1 MIGYIFNRQLLC
13 QNVTRDVSKID
24 WFNKILTFRLII
36 FEIMKN
42 SFIVIFLLISAF
54 SAAQDATQNDFFL
67 AETYYRQGEYEKA
80 TQIYKKL
87 YDKSPFNS
95 SYLNRLISCY
105 QQTDNYKTVEVLLQ
119 KRILKNASQTYLFVF
134 LGYNYERQ
142 QKQEL
147 ANINYQKAISS
158 LDKNAAYG
166 GVIGR
171 LFKDYNLLDNA
182 ILAYQKVM
190 QKNPSSNY
198 NFQIAQIYGEQ
209 GEFKKMFESYIDLVD
224 KNESYLSLIQRY
236 ASKYITDDPENE
248 TNILFRKT
256 LLRKSVSKPKNEWN
270 VLLSW
275 LFAQQKE
282 YTKALI
288 QEKALFQRNA
298 SDISAIFNLG
308 RVAFDHKDFEAS
320 KLCFDFI
327 NKKVF
332 LKEEK
337 INANFYITK
346 IAVAT
351 KNPKTEQIFQSLFK
365 EFGINA
371 ATIKL
376 QVEYA
381 DFLTFSE
388 NNPEKANDVLE
399 EALSFSHSKFDKARI
414 KLKLGDVLVFRGKFN
429 KALIYF
435 SQIQTQLKNH
445 ELAQQ
450 ARFKVAQTSY
460 FKGDFT
466 WAKAQ
471 LKVLKSSTTQLI
483 ANDAVQL
490 FLKITDN
497 EPVDSIPSGL
507 KQLAKA
513 ELLSYQNKNEE
524 ALTAL
529 ENLFTPKEILINGLI
544 PGEVIYDDVL
554 FFQAKL
560 FIKQKKYE
568 EAILSL
574 EKIIAADNQGFLTDD
589 VYFMMAEIYN
599 NDLKNTEK
607 ALEYY
612 QKIIFDHTSS
622 IYLIEARKEY
632 RKLRGDKIQ

>member
-1 MIGYIFNRQLLC
+1 
-13 QNVTRDVSKID
+13 
-24 WFNKILTFRLII
+24 
-36 FEIMKN
+36 MKHF
-42 SFIVIFLLISAF
+42 SVLVFLLMSNF
-54 SAAQDATQNDFFL
+54 LVAQDSVQNDFSL

-87 YDKSPFNS
+87 YDKSEFNNTF
-95 SYLNRLISCY
+95 LNRLISCY
-105 QQTDNYKTVEVLLQ
+105 QQTDSLKTVENLLQ
-119 KRILKNASQTYLFVF
+119 KRIKKNASHAYLFVF
-134 LGYNYERQ
+134 LGYNYQRQ
-142 QKQEL
+142 QQQEL
-147 ANINYQKAISS
+147 ANTNYQKAINS

-166 GVIGR
+166 GLIGQ
-171 LFKDYNLLDNA
+171 LFKEYNLLDNA
-182 ILAYQKVM
+182 ILAYEKAM
-190 QKNPSSNY
+190 QGNPNANY
-198 NFQIAQIYGEQ
+198 NFQIAQIYGEK
-209 GEFKKMFESYIDLVD
+209 GAFKKMFESYINLVD
-224 KNESYLSLIQRY
+224 KNEHYLTLIQRY
-236 ASKYITDDPENE
+236 ASKYITDDSENE

-256 LLRKSVSKPKNEWN
+256 LLRKSVSNPKNEWN

-282 YTKALI
+282 YTKALV
-288 QEKALFQRNA
+288 QEKALYQRNA
-298 SDISAIFNLG
+298 TDLSTIFDLG
-308 RVAFDHKDFEAS
+308 IVAFEHTDFEAA

-327 NKKVF
+327 NEKSF

-337 INANFYITK
+337 IDANLYLSK

-351 KNPKTEQIFQSLFK
+351 KNPKTEQLFQSLFN
-365 EFGINA
+365 EFGLNT

-381 DFLTFSE
+381 DFLTFSKNE
-388 NNPEKANDVLE
+388 PQKANAVLEKALT
-399 EALSFSHSKFDKARI
+399 FSHTKFDKARI
-414 KLKLGDVLVFRGKFN
+414 KLKLGDVLVFREKFN
-429 KALIYF
+429 KALLYF

-471 LKVLKSSTTQLI
+471 LKVLKGSTTQLI
-483 ANDAVQL
+483 ANDAVAL

-507 KQLAKA
+507 KQLARA

-524 ALTAL
+524 ALVEL
-529 ENLFTPKEILINGLI
+529 ENLFTSKDILVNGLI

-560 FIKQKKYE
+560 FIKQKRYE
-568 EAILSL
+568 DAILSL

-589 VYFMMAEIYN
+589 VYYQMAELYN
-599 NDLKNTEK
+599 YNLNDVEK
-607 ALEYY
+607 AKEYY
-612 QKIIFDHTSS
+612 QQIIFEHSSS
-622 IYLIEARKEY
+622 IYLVEARKKF
-632 RKLRGDKIQ
+632 RKLRGDTIN

>member
-1 MIGYIFNRQLLC
+1 
-13 QNVTRDVSKID
+13 
-24 WFNKILTFRLII
+24 
-36 FEIMKN
+36 MKHF
-42 SFIVIFLLISAF
+42 SVLVFLLMSNF
-54 SAAQDATQNDFFL
+54 LVAQDSVQNDFSL

-87 YDKSPFNS
+87 YDKSEFNNTF
-95 SYLNRLISCY
+95 LNRLISCY
-105 QQTDNYKTVEVLLQ
+105 QQTDSLKTVENLLQ
-119 KRILKNASQTYLFVF
+119 KRIKKNASHAYLFVF
-134 LGYNYERQ
+134 LGYNYQRQ
-142 QKQEL
+142 QQQEL
-147 ANINYQKAISS
+147 ANTNYQKAINS

-166 GVIGR
+166 GLIGQ
-171 LFKDYNLLDNA
+171 LFKEYNLLDNA
-182 ILAYQKVM
+182 ILAYEKAM
-190 QKNPSSNY
+190 QGNPNANY
-198 NFQIAQIYGEQ
+198 NFQIAQIYGEK
-209 GEFKKMFESYIDLVD
+209 GAFKKMFESYINLVD
-224 KNESYLSLIQRY
+224 KNEHYLTLIQRY
-236 ASKYITDDPENE
+236 ASKYITDDSENE

-256 LLRKSVSKPKNEWN
+256 LLRKSVSNPKNEWN

-282 YTKALI
+282 YTKALV
-288 QEKALFQRNA
+288 QEKALYQRNA
-298 SDISAIFNLG
+298 TDLSTIFDLG
-308 RVAFDHKDFEAS
+308 IVAFEHTDFEAA

-327 NKKVF
+327 NEKSF

-337 INANFYITK
+337 IDANLYLSK

-351 KNPKTEQIFQSLFK
+351 KNPKTEQLFQSLFN
-365 EFGINA
+365 EFGTNT

-381 DFLTFSE
+381 DFLTFSKNE
-388 NNPEKANDVLE
+388 PQKANAVLEKALT
-399 EALSFSHSKFDKARI
+399 FSHTKFDKARI
-414 KLKLGDVLVFRGKFN
+414 KLKLGDVLVFREKFN
-429 KALIYF
+429 KALLYF

-471 LKVLKSSTTQLI
+471 LKVLKGSTTQLI
-483 ANDAVQL
+483 ANDAVAL

-507 KQLAKA
+507 KQLVRA

-524 ALTAL
+524 ALVEL
-529 ENLFTPKEILINGLI
+529 ENLFTSKDILVNGLI

-560 FIKQKKYE
+560 FIKQKRYE
-568 EAILSL
+568 DAILSL

-589 VYFMMAEIYN
+589 VYYQMAELYN
-599 NDLKNTEK
+599 YNLNDVEK
-607 ALEYY
+607 AKEYY
-612 QKIIFDHTSS
+612 QQIIFEHSSS
-622 IYLIEARKEY
+622 IYLVEARKKF
-632 RKLRGDKIQ
+632 RKLRGDTIN

>member
-1 MIGYIFNRQLLC
+1 MVILQFRQLLC
-13 QNVTRDVSKID
+13 QNVTTELSKID
-24 WFNKILTFRLII
+24 CFNKVLTFRLII
-36 FEIMKN
+36 FEIMKHLFVLIILLMSN
-42 SFIVIFLLISAF
+42 FLV
-54 SAAQDATQNDFFL
+54 AQESVQNDFSL
-67 AETYYRQGEYEKA
+67 AESYFRQGSYEKA

-87 YDKSPFNS
+87 YDKSEFNTTF
-95 SYLNRLISCY
+95 LKRLISCY
-105 QQTDNYKTVEVLLQ
+105 QQIDSFKTAENLLQ
-119 KRILKNASQTYLFVF
+119 KRIKKNTSQAYLYVF

-142 QKQEL
+142 QKQEF
-147 ANINYQKAISS
+147 ANTNYQMAINS

-166 GVIGR
+166 GSIGR
-171 LFKDYNLLDNA
+171 LFKEYNLLDYA
-182 ILAYQKVM
+182 ILAYEKGM
-190 QKNPSSNY
+190 QKNSNVNY

-209 GEFKKMFESYIDLVD
+209 GEFKKMFESYINLVD
-224 KNESYLSLIQRY
+224 KNANYLNLIQRY
-236 ASKYITDDPENE
+236 ASKYITDDSENA

-256 LLRKSVSKPKNEWN
+256 LLRKSVSNPKNEWN
-270 VLLSW
+270 ILLSW

-288 QEKALFQRNA
+288 QEKALYQRNV
-298 SDISAIFNLG
+298 SDLSAIFDLG
-308 RVAFDHKDFEAS
+308 RIAFDHNDFKAAA
-320 KLCFDFI
+320 LCFDFI
-327 NKKVF
+327 NEKSF

-337 INANFYITK
+337 IDANLYLLK

-351 KNPKTEQIFQSLFK
+351 KNPKTTELFESLFN
-365 EFGINA
+365 EFGINTS
-371 ATIKL
+371 TIKV

-381 DFLTFSE
+381 DFLTFSKNKPQE
-388 NNPEKANDVLE
+388 AINVLEKALT
-399 EALSFSHSKFDKARI
+399 FSKTKFDKARI

-471 LKVLKSSTTQLI
+471 LKVLKGATTQLI
-483 ANDAVQL
+483 ANDAVAL

-513 ELLSYQNKNEE
+513 ELLSYQNKNVE
-524 ALTAL
+524 ALIEL
-529 ENLFTPKEILINGLI
+529 ENLFTSKNILANGLV

-568 EAILSL
+568 EAIFSL

-589 VYFMMAEIYN
+589 VYYQMAELYN
-599 NDLKNTEK
+599 YNLNNTEK
-607 ALEYY
+607 AKEYY
-612 QKIIFDHTSS
+612 QKIIFDHSSS
-622 IYLIEARKEY
+622 IYLVEARKKY
-632 RKLRGDKIQ
+632 RNLRGDTVN

>member
-1 MIGYIFNRQLLC
+1 MSN
-13 QNVTRDVSKID
+13 
-24 WFNKILTFRLII
+24 
-36 FEIMKN
+36 
-42 SFIVIFLLISAF
+42 FLV
-54 SAAQDATQNDFFL
+54 AQDSVQNDFSL

-87 YDKSPFNS
+87 YDKSEFNNTF
-95 SYLNRLISCY
+95 LNRLISCY
-105 QQTDNYKTVEVLLQ
+105 QQTDSLKTVENLLQ
-119 KRILKNASQTYLFVF
+119 KRIKKNASHAYLFVF
-134 LGYNYERQ
+134 LGYNYQRQ
-142 QKQEL
+142 QQQEL
-147 ANINYQKAISS
+147 ANTNYQKAINS

-166 GVIGR
+166 GLIGQ
-171 LFKDYNLLDNA
+171 LFKEYNLLDNA
-182 ILAYQKVM
+182 ILAYEKAM
-190 QKNPSSNY
+190 QGNPNANY
-198 NFQIAQIYGEQ
+198 NFQIAQIYGEK
-209 GEFKKMFESYIDLVD
+209 GAFKKMFESYINLVD
-224 KNESYLSLIQRY
+224 KNEHYLTLIQRY
-236 ASKYITDDPENE
+236 ASKYITDDSENE

-256 LLRKSVSKPKNEWN
+256 LLRKSVSNPKNEWN

-282 YTKALI
+282 YTKALV
-288 QEKALFQRNA
+288 QEKALYQRNA
-298 SDISAIFNLG
+298 TDLSTIFDLG
-308 RVAFDHKDFEAS
+308 IVAFEHTDFEAA

-327 NKKVF
+327 NEKSF

-337 INANFYITK
+337 IDANLYLSK

-351 KNPKTEQIFQSLFK
+351 KNPKTEQLFQSLFN
-365 EFGINA
+365 EFGTNT

-381 DFLTFSE
+381 DFLTFSKNE
-388 NNPEKANDVLE
+388 PQKANAVLEKALT
-399 EALSFSHSKFDKARI
+399 FSHTKFDKARI
-414 KLKLGDVLVFRGKFN
+414 KLKLGDVLVFREKFN
-429 KALIYF
+429 KALLYF

-471 LKVLKSSTTQLI
+471 LKVLKGSTTQLI
-483 ANDAVQL
+483 ANDAVAL

-507 KQLAKA
+507 KQLARA

-524 ALTAL
+524 ALVEL
-529 ENLFTPKEILINGLI
+529 ENLFTSKDILVNGLI

-560 FIKQKKYE
+560 FIKQKRYE
-568 EAILSL
+568 DAILSL

-589 VYFMMAEIYN
+589 VYYQMAELYN
-599 NDLKNTEK
+599 YNLNDVEK
-607 ALEYY
+607 AKEYY
-612 QKIIFDHTSS
+612 QQIIFEHSSS
-622 IYLIEARKEY
+622 IYLVEARKKF
-632 RKLRGDKIQ
+632 RKLRGDTIN